1 MVAHPKTKEESLRQL
16 RSIWLAYLATV
27 PLYVYAVQLMSGP
40 SWLHFRNAVE
50 VFSILSAFDLISFVW
65 FWQKRHSRA
74 VETLRSNPEDV
85 HAIRRWVASVTI
97 LLALAESHAVF
108 GAILGLG
115 GTTLEESSPFFIVTV
130 ILMLL
135 LWPRKVWESQDG
147 NIIHNRPT
155 Q

>member
-1 MVAHPKTKEESLRQL
+1 MRPKTKEEALRQL
-16 RSIWLAYLATV
+16 RSIWFAYLATV

-40 SWLHFRNAVE
+40 LWLHFRNAVE
-50 VFSILSAFDLISFVW
+50 IFSILSALDLISFVW
-65 FWQKRHSRA
+65 FWKKRHPRA
-74 VETLRSNPEDV
+74 VETLRSNPDDV

-97 LLALAESHAVF
+97 LLALVESHAVF

-135 LWPRKVWESQDG
+135 IWPRKVWALPAG
-147 NIIHNRPT
+147 ITTHNQPI